1 MEPMR
6 IWFASSEVD
15 PFIKTGGLAD
25 VAGSL
30 PGALRRAGID
40 IRVVMP
46 KYGQIAAKYTEQ
58 MEFLGSVEVDLTWR
72 KQYCGIFRLVENG
85 VTCYFLDNEY
95 YFHRDCYYGQPDDG
109 ERFTFFCRAI
119 LDVLP
124 KIGFRPDIIHLN
136 DWQTGLTGLFLDAHY
151 RNFRDDGFYRNI
163 HTVFTI
169 HNLRYQGVF
178 SRDMMDSVLGLSWTY
193 FNPNGI
199 EFNGAVSF
207 MKAGI
212 NFSTRITTVS
222 KTYAEEIRS
231 DFFGENLSGAINRRS
246 ADLRG
251 IVNGI
256 DYEQNN
262 PENDARLFSPFS
274 VSNLSGKQ
282 ANKAALQKQM
292 HLPVGDGIPLVGIIS
307 RMVDQK
313 GFDLV
318 ARVLDEILA
327 EELQIIVLGTGDRQY
342 EDLFRSAHHAHP
354 TKISSH
360 IRYDAVLAQRI
371 YASCDF
377 FLMPSLFEPCGLSQL
392 FSMRYGTVPVVRE
405 TGGLKDTVIPYNPIT
420 GEGTG
425 FTFANYNA
433 HEMKDALLRGMF
445 VFSDKPAWNRL
456 VRTCMLQDFSWDHAA
471 REYEALYREI
481 LTDANPHPIEV
492 KPIEVKPVEVKP
504 IEVKPVEVKPVKV
517 ILDEVKPDEV
527 KPFRIKPIKSLKET
541 GTFR

>member
-1 MEPMR
+1 MEMMK

-30 PGALRRAGID
+30 PVALRKMGID

-46 KYGQIAAKYTEQ
+46 KYGQIAAKYTDR

-72 KQYCGIFRLVENG
+72 RQYCGIFRLVENG

-95 YFHRDCYYGQPDDG
+95 YFHRDWYYGQSDDG

-119 LDVLP
+119 LDTLP
-124 KIGFRPDIIHLN
+124 KIGFQPDIIHLN

-151 RNFRDDGFYRNI
+151 RQFRDDGFFRNI

-199 EFNGAVSF
+199 EHNGAVSF
-207 MKAGI
+207 MKAGL

-222 KTYAEEIRS
+222 KTYAQEIQS
-231 DFFGENLSGAINRRS
+231 EYFGENLSGTINRRA

-256 DYEQNN
+256 DYELNN
-262 PENDARLFSPFS
+262 PEGDARLFTPFS
-274 VSNLSGKQ
+274 ATDLSGKH

-292 HLPVGDGIPLVGIIS
+292 HLPAKDDIPLVGIIS
-307 RMVDQK
+307 RLVDQK

-318 ARVLDEILA
+318 ARVLEEILSYDV
-327 EELQIIVLGTGDRQY
+327 QIIILGTGDKQY

-354 TKISSH
+354 AKVSAR
-360 IRYDAVLAQRI
+360 IRYDALLAQRI
-371 YASCDF
+371 YAACDF
-377 FLMPSLFEPCGLSQL
+377 FLMPSRFEPCGLSQL

-405 TGGLKDTVIPYNPIT
+405 TGGLKDTVIAYNAVT

-433 HEMKDALLRGMF
+433 HEMKDALLRGMA
-445 VFSDKPAWNRL
+445 VFADKPAWERL
-456 VRTCMLQDFSWDHAA
+456 VRTCMLQDFSWEHAA
-471 REYEALYREI
+471 REYMALYQEI
-481 LTDANPHPIEV
+481 LDHSNPGTDAPAQPIHANPVGISEPNES
-492 KPIEVKPVEVKP
+492 VEP
-504 IEVKPVEVKPVKV
+504 ARSGNGMEES
-517 ILDEVKPDEV
+517 
-527 KPFRIKPIKSLKET
+527 R
-541 GTFR
+541 

>member
-1 MEPMR
+1 MEMMK

-15 PFIKTGGLAD
+15 PFVKTGGLAD

-30 PGALRRAGID
+30 PVALGRMGID

-46 KYGQIAAKYTEQ
+46 KYGQIAAKYSDR
-58 MEFLGSVEVDLTWR
+58 MEFIGSVEVDLTWR
-72 KQYCGIFRLVENG
+72 RQYCGIFRLVENG

-95 YFHRDCYYGQPDDG
+95 YFHRDWYYGLEDDG
-109 ERFTFFCRAI
+109 ERFAFFCRAI

-124 KIGFRPDIIHLN
+124 KIGFKPDIIHLN
-136 DWQTGLTGLFLDAHY
+136 DWQTGLTSLFLDAHY
-151 RNFRDDGFYRNI
+151 RQFREDGFYRDI
-163 HTVFTI
+163 QTVFTI

-207 MKAGI
+207 MKAGL

-222 KTYAEEIRS
+222 KTYAEEIRGEH
-231 DFFGENLSGAINRRS
+231 FGENLSGTINRRA

-256 DYEQNN
+256 DYQQNN
-262 PENDARLFSPFS
+262 PENDARLFTPFS
-274 VSNLSGKQ
+274 AADPAGKHL
-282 ANKAALQKQM
+282 NKAALQKQM
-292 HLPVGDGIPLVGIIS
+292 HLPVKDGIPLVGIIS
-307 RMVDQK
+307 RLVDQK

-318 ARVLDEILA
+318 ARVLEEILA
-327 EELQIIVLGTGDRQY
+327 YDVQIIVLGTGDRKY
-342 EDLFRSAHHAHP
+342 EDMFRAAHHAHP
-354 TKISSH
+354 AKVSAH
-360 IRYDAVLAQRI
+360 MRYDALLAQRI

-405 TGGLKDTVIPYNPIT
+405 TGGLKDTVIPYNPVT

-433 HEMKDALLRGMF
+433 HEMKDALLRGLA
-445 VFSDKPAWNRL
+445 VFADKPAWDTL
-456 VRTCMLQDFSWDHAA
+456 VGTCMRQDFSWDHAA
-471 REYEALYREI
+471 REYEALYLEI
-481 LTDANPHPIEV
+481 TEGAKAMP
-492 KPIEVKPVEVKP
+492 PVPGE
-504 IEVKPVEVKPVKV
+504 
-517 ILDEVKPDEV
+517 LA
-527 KPFRIKPIKSLKET
+527 
-541 GTFR
+541 